1 MVIGYLAIYQLCNKM
16 SSMNAIGVIIGNP
29 DEIIFALTK
38 GDVERVYNMT
48 HGQPLGTGLPDS
60 VWSAFK
66 QNMYRLDDRLDHAA
80 AIEDILAEYCQVPVT
95 PASVLAPPPIISA
108 PPPPPAEPT
117 ATGALPPT
125 EAPAEPPAAPDNWEK
140 IRRKEYN
147 TKKFVPP
154 GYGRHVV
161 WSAHRVRAFMVALN
175 LKPTNYDANLRT
187 LAGLAGVHPYDFHWK
202 TNPISFGAKRGLSE
216 QKMRQMMGNSF
227 DEMKQRFS
235 VKSW

>member
-1 MVIGYLAIYQLCNKM
+1 MLVGFLAIYQICNKM
-16 SSMNAIGVIIGNP
+16 ASINANGLIIGNP
-29 DEIIFALTK
+29 DEIIFVLTK
-38 GDVERVYNMT
+38 SDVERVYNMT
-48 HGQPLGTGLPDS
+48 HGPPLGTPLPDS
-60 VWSAFK
+60 VWSVFQ
-66 QNMYRLDDRLDHAA
+66 QNMYRLDERLDHAA
-80 AIEDILAEYCQVPVT
+80 AIEDILAEYCQVSI
-95 PASVLAPPPIISA
+95 AAPPPIASA
-108 PPPPPAEPT
+108 PPPPPAESIITGT
-117 ATGALPPT
+117 APLPV
-125 EAPAEPPAAPDNWEK
+125 EPPSVPAPDNWEK

-175 LKPTNYDANLRT
+175 LKPTNYDTNLRA
-187 LAGLAGVHPYDFHWK
+187 LASLAGVHPYDFHWK

-227 DEMKQRFS
+227 DEMRQRFS